1 MHLFKELTRNLLEKY
16 RYILNRTNLDKVQ
29 KEHDQVFMVKIAE
42 SDKLHNAEQ
51 KLYETTARLDSSDQA
66 NMRLRLKLE
75 ETRNK
80 LESGTFL
87 VSCN

>member
-1 MHLFKELTRNLLEKY
+1 MHFRGK
-16 RYILNRTNLDKVQ
+16 LDSLQ
-29 KEHDQVFMVKIAE
+29 KEHDQIFMVKIAE

-75 ETRNK
+75 ETKNK
-80 LESGTFL
+80 LESG
-87 VSCN
+87 